1 MINPTLKAQ
10 IDAMPY
16 QDQDD
21 IYRYLWHQHVM
32 EDVEAH
38 STDMGVTLTKDEIDL
53 AAERYVYDGDYDC
66 NFDYWSNIEGVINKV
81 LAFRPKGD

>member
-1 MINPTLKAQ
+1 MISPTLKAQ

-38 STDMGVTLTKDEIDL
+38 STDMDVTLTQDEIDL
-53 AAERYVYDGDYDC
+53 AAEYYVYDGAYDC
-66 NFDYWSNIEGVINKV
+66 NFDYWSNIEGVINRV
-81 LAFRPKGD
+81 LADRPQGD